1 MTPRA
6 RLYFKFKSA
15 FRLTTTA
22 TGRAKLAGLGVH
34 PMGLTV
40 NWPAG
45 VPGTIT
51 QGYFIDN
58 KGNIV
63 GTTESKSRTPKTMY
77 VNLPDISPTT
87 YELKF
92 QFASQ
97 DVLKELL

>member
-6 RLYFKFKSA
+6 RLYFKFKSS

-34 PMGLTV
+34 PMGLTA
-40 NWPAG
+40 NWPSNTPA
-45 VPGTIT
+45 VFAD
-51 QGYFIDN
+51 GYFIDK
-58 KGNIV
+58 KGNIL
-63 GTTESKSRTPKTMY
+63 GTTENRPRTPKTMY

-92 QFASQ
+92 QFASP
-97 DVLKELL
+97 DVLKELI